1 MKKIK
6 IIISLFLCLVIL
18 MSSACSCNEKEE
30 ATYPG
35 KNEVTV
41 NQTEIDLYSGGISEY
56 KIVIPQNANEQV
68 SFAAQELVYFF
79 KLSTGFTLN
88 VVTDAVINNDLNS
101 KYLSIDRTKLLKEAK
116 VDTEDLNLGESGFI
130 IKTIGPTVFMT
141 GAENELGYGSLYAV
155 YEFLHL
161 QFGLEVYAIDEI
173 KINTANKIKLLDID
187 ALQIPS
193 IQKREI
199 EANDTLS
206 NAVFASRL
214 RMTNRMSESWGLFGH
229 GNYYLLHWDDYYD
242 EHPDWYGPKDRF
254 GTRQLDFTNEEMK
267 LEYIERVKY
276 YIDTHPNSEYFM
288 MGQAD
293 STTWPDNENIR
304 AALNKYGNMAG
315 LQTVFLN
322 SVIENVEI
330 WRKEKYPDRKIT
342 YLTFA
347 YNQTEAPPVLLNEET
362 NEYEPIHQDVI
373 PHEKLVICLAQI
385 DTLDFAY
392 PLDHEK
398 NADAYRNIMGWKSLT
413 NNVMTWVYSFYTL
426 SRMINFNNYTAVAEN
441 YRIFAELGFPFVFD
455 EFAHDS
461 SLPGLQEMRTYVQSK
476 LLWDVSKSYMDLAN
490 EFIDNYYKEAA
501 QEMKDYL
508 NFLIN
513 WQTYQRDELGLG
525 AKCFDDPDNILYWP
539 VGVVEQLND
548 LLEKALTKVET
559 LKDVDYQKYL
569 ILHNRIE
576 KEQLFPLYLKL
587 KLHKGSYLSEY
598 ENLINTFEI
607 LVNKN
612 SIFRIGAEKTI
623 DVIKEFRG
631 V

>member
-1 MKKIK
+1 MKIFKKI
-6 IIISLFLCLVIL
+6 IAIFLSSIIL
-18 MSSACSCNEKEE
+18 MTSACSCNNDTKK
-30 ATYPG
+30 YPG
-35 KNEVTV
+35 TNEVTV
-41 NQTEIDLYSGGISEY
+41 NQTNIDLYSGGVSEY
-56 KIVIPQNANEQV
+56 KIVIPQNAKTQV
-68 SFAAQELVYFF
+68 TFAAQEFVYFF
-79 KLSTGFTLN
+79 NLATGYTLD
-88 VVTDAVINNDLNS
+88 VVEDTQITSS
-101 KYLSIDRTKLLKEAK
+101 KNAKYFSIDNTTLLKDEK
-116 VDTEDLNLGESGFI
+116 IQTDNLDLGESGFI
-130 IKTIGPTVFMT
+130 IKTVGSTVFMT
-141 GAENELGYGSLYAV
+141 GATNELGYGSLYAV
-155 YEFLHL
+155 YEYLHL

-173 KINTANKIKLLDID
+173 KIDKVSSAKLLDID

-229 GNYYLLHWDDYYD
+229 GNYYLLHWDDYYED
-242 EHPDWYGPKDRF
+242 HPDWYGPADRF
-254 GTRQLDFTNEEMK
+254 GTRQLNFTNEEMK

-288 MGQAD
+288 LGQAD
-293 STTWPDNENIR
+293 GEIWPNTKEIR
-304 AALNKYGNMAG
+304 TALAKYGNMAG

-322 SVIENVEI
+322 SVIEEVEA

-347 YNQTEAPPVLLNEET
+347 YNLTEAPPVVLNEKT
-362 NEYEPIHQDVI
+362 NKYEPIHPDVV
-373 PHEKLVICLAQI
+373 PHEKLIICLAQI

-392 PLDHEK
+392 PLDHEA
-398 NADAYRNIMGWKSLT
+398 NADAYKNIMGWKSLT
-413 NNVMTWVYSFYTL
+413 SNVMTWVYSFYTM
-426 SRMINFNNYTAVAEN
+426 SRLINFNNYTAVAEN

-490 EFIDNYYKEAA
+490 DFIDNYYKEAA
-501 QEMKDYL
+501 PEMKSYL

-513 WQTYQRDELGLG
+513 WQTYLRDEKGLG
-525 AKCFDDPDNILYWP
+525 AKCFDDPDDAAYWP

-548 LLEKALTKVET
+548 LLEKALEKIESI
-559 LKDVDYQKYL
+559 KDVDYEKYVT
-569 ILHNRIE
+569 LHNRIE
-576 KEQLFPLYLKL
+576 IEQIFPLYLKL

-598 ENLINTFEI
+598 TNLIDTFEV
-607 LVNKN
+607 LVNRY
-612 SIFRIGAEKTI
+612 SIYKIGAYKAIEI
-623 DVIKEFRG
+623 IEEFRG

>member
-1 MKKIK
+1 MKKIR
-6 IIISLFLCLVIL
+6 IIVSLILSFVFLAT
-18 MSSACSCNEKEE
+18 SACSSNEDKG
-30 ATYPG
+30 YPG

-41 NQTEIDLYSGGISEY
+41 EQTDINLYSGGTSEY
-56 KIVIPQNANEQV
+56 KIVVPKNAKEQV

-79 KLSTGFTLN
+79 NLSTGYTLS
-88 VVTDAVINNDLNS
+88 VVTDEGLSYDSSA
-101 KYLSIDRTKLLKEAK
+101 KYLSIDRTKLLKGARI
-116 VDTEDLNLGESGFI
+116 DTGDLGLGESGFI
-130 IKTIGPTVFMT
+130 VKTVGNTVFMT
-141 GAENELGYGSLYAV
+141 GGENELGYGSLYAV

-173 KINTANKIKLLDID
+173 KIDTLNNIKLLDID

-193 IQKREI
+193 FQKREI

-254 GTRQLDFTNEEMK
+254 GSRQLDFTNEEMK

-276 YIDTHPNSEYFM
+276 YIDTRPNSIYFM

-293 STTWPDNENIR
+293 SQIWPDNENIR
-304 AALNKYGNMAG
+304 AALAKYGNMAG

-322 SVIENVEI
+322 SVIEAVEE
-330 WRKEKYPDRKIT
+330 WRKEKYPDRNIK

-347 YNQTEAPPVLLNEET
+347 YNQTEAPPVIFDEEDEDYT
-362 NEYEPIHQDVI
+362 PVHEDVV
-373 PHEKLVICLAQI
+373 PHEKLIICLAQI

-413 NNVMTWVYSFYTL
+413 SNVMTWAYSFYTL
-426 SRMINFNNYTAVAEN
+426 SRLINFNNYTAVAEN

-461 SLPGLQEMRTYVQSK
+461 SLPGLQEMRTYVQAK

-501 QEMKDYL
+501 QEMKNYL
-508 NFLIN
+508 SFLIN
-513 WQTYQRDELGLG
+513 WQTYLRDEMGLG
-525 AKCFDDPDNILYWP
+525 AKCFDDPDDIKYWP

-548 LLEKALTKVET
+548 LLEKALIKIES
-559 LKDVDYQKYL
+559 LKDVNYEKYL
-569 ILHNRIE
+569 ILHDRIE

-587 KLHKGSYLSEY
+587 KLHKGSFLSEY
-598 ENLINTFEI
+598 NNLIDTFEV
-607 LVNKN
+607 LVNKY
-612 SIFRIGAEKTI
+612 SIYKIGAYQAIEI
-623 DVIKEFRG
+623 IEEFRG